1 MTFAGL
7 VKHSLV
13 DYPGL
18 VACVVFVP
26 GCNYDCYFCHNR
38 HLLDGAHQSIPQ
50 SEVKSFLVRRA
61 GLIDAVVVS
70 GGEPT
75 LQKGLE
81 GFLKRVKDL
90 GYRAKLDTNGALP
103 DKVSFLIGKG
113 LIDYVAVDYKAP
125 AALYP
130 KICGP
135 GADAAQVRR
144 TIDILLESGIPF
156 EVRTTVLPEL
166 GMDELT
172 AMARELPPLPR
183 YVLNRYRVP
192 ERLRPGDEPFALA
205 PAPSPERL
213 REYAERLRA
222 WQPNVTY

>member
-38 HLLDGAHQSIPQ
+38 HLLGGIHPIIPQ
-50 SEVKSFLVRRA
+50 SEIEDFLVRRA

-75 LQKGLE
+75 LQEGLAE
-81 GFLKRVKDL
+81 FLKKVKDL
-90 GYRAKLDTNGALP
+90 GYRVKLDTNGALP
-103 DKVSFLIGKG
+103 DKVCFLIGQG
-113 LIDYVAVDYKAP
+113 LLDYLAVDYKAP

-130 KICGP
+130 KICGR
-135 GADAAQVRR
+135 GADASRVRR
-144 TIDILLESGIPF
+144 TIDILLKSGISF
-156 EVRTTVLPEL
+156 EVRTTVLPQL
-166 GMDELT
+166 GIDELT
-172 AMARELPPLPR
+172 AMAKELPTLPR

-192 ERLRPGDEPFALA
+192 ERIRPGDEPLAQA
-205 PAPSPERL
+205 PAPSPDNL
-213 REYAERLRA
+213 REYAEYLKA